1 MNMVLCMLFGSGLPP
16 GYWGYASKYAVY
28 VLNCMPTR
36 ENEGRK
42 STLELLTKK
51 PVGVA
56 DVVVFG
62 SPCRIY
68 TTPANASL
76 GKIGTEAVIVVKNDE
91 TKGFK
96 VLNLSE
102 QVVITTRHVN
112 HIETLTAESNL
123 QLRQVLE
130 SEEEDELE
138 ALARERER
146 ERGWKEPTRDDAST
160 ARGSAMSKYKS
171 KRATSTMQDEK
182 EPAQNASSVIGRQ
195 EKQARG
201 NSTNATSAQSKQA
214 VRDDTGK
221 VTRVSAAFKTSR
233 RDGHKRPKSKATAK
247 RAIRDY
253 QTQDAVSNDEC
264 EMKRYQQGQ
273 RDSARNRQSRAKSMK
288 PPHHRKEQHRDR
300 SVGARSDLLYDN

>member
-1 MNMVLCMLFGSGLPP
+1 
-16 GYWGYASKYAVY
+16 
-28 VLNCMPTR
+28 MPTCA
-36 ENEGRK
+36 NAGRK
-42 STLELLTKK
+42 SPLEVLTKK
-51 PVGVA
+51 PVSVGK
-56 DVVVFG
+56 VVVFG
-62 SPCRIY
+62 SPSLVY
-68 TTPANASL
+68 TTPANASV
-76 GKIGTEAVIVVKNDE
+76 GTRGNEAVIVGKNDE
-91 TKGFK
+91 TKEFK
-96 VLNLSE
+96 VLIPSK
-102 QVVITTRHVN
+102 QVSVTTRHDK
-112 HIETLTAESNL
+112 HIETLTAESNR
-123 QLRQVLE
+123 QLCRVLE
-130 SEEEDELE
+130 SKEEDELE

-221 VTRVSAAFKTSR
+221 VTRVIAAFKTSR

-264 EMKRYQQGQ
+264 EIEALPTRSTRQ
-273 RDSARNRQSRAKSMK
+273 RKKSAKQSEVDEATAPPQRATSRSQRRCSFR
-288 PPHHRKEQHRDR
+288 PP
-300 SVGARSDLLYDN
+300 L